1 MGSSTSSTTVAA
13 RSSVNSRNRS
23 SAISL
28 IMSAEGIIT
37 GGGVTVAS
45 STTVLELVGEE
56 ICALRASSARRALRY
71 APRSPTL
78 SYSSMKEEVMMF
90 LIVEVGKCEGDG
102 VWFVSKV
109 FLLSSVGRS
118 FGVWISAIE
127 VGNKFGGVF
136 QMFHG
141 FPGAVTRGETLPLD
155 KVV

>member
-37 GGGVTVAS
+37 GGGMTVVSAM
-45 STTVLELVGEE
+45 TVLVLVGEE

-78 SYSSMKEEVMMF
+78 SYSSMKEEVMVSFCM
-90 LIVEVGKCEGDG
+90 EVGGCEGDG

-109 FLLSSVGRS
+109 LLLSWVGHS
-118 FGVWISAIE
+118 FGVWISAVE

-136 QMFHG
+136 QVLHG